1 MVWALASYT
10 KKYISNMTERAQY
23 FWSLEDNSVK
33 DRLADNDRMQDRDNG
48 QGVSSPTVATESLI
62 FTCR

>member
-23 FWSLEDNSVK
+23 FLSLEDNTVK
-33 DRLADNDRMQDRDNG
+33 DRLADNGRMQNRDNA
-48 QGVSSPTVATESLI
+48 QRCELTY
-62 FTCR
+62 